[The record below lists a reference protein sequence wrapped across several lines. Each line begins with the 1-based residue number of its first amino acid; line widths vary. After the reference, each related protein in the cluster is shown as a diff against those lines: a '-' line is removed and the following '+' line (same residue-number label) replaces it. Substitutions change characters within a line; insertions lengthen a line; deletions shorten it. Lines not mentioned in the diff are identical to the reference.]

1 MTRDARL
8 DVAPRAIKAIPRG
21 RTGPW
26 WHSLSPP
33 RPPGRFARKDRDFAG
48 ALLRENLVAPDILI
62 ERIDLLAVAP
72 AVKDELRRWVAK
84 RRSIDA
90 VSLQQLTVG

>member
-1 MTRDARL
+1 M
-8 DVAPRAIKAIPRG
+8 
-21 RTGPW
+21 
-26 WHSLSPP
+26 
-33 RPPGRFARKDRDFAG
+33 
-48 ALLRENLVAPDILI
+48 APDILI